1 MHPPEFTWVAG
12 GSGLVG
18 RELLA
23 QLNGEPVLALVR
35 RPLSGL
41 PASTTRREAVVD
53 LLKLPADLPAPRR
66 VFVALGTTMAQAG
79 SQAAFRA
86 VDFDAVVAVAR
97 AARERGA
104 THCGVVS
111 ALGADAASAVFYNR
125 VKGEAEQA
133 LIALGFE
140 RLVIA
145 RPSLL
150 DGHREA
156 LGQPDRPGEAWSLR
170 LARPLAPLIPKA
182 WRPIAADR
190 VARALRLAL
199 DQPGPAVQVLE
210 SAVMQTRGAP

>member
-1 MHPPEFTWVAG
+1 MHLPQLTWIAG

-18 RELLA
+18 RELLKQMA
-23 QLNGEPVLALVR
+23 AEPVLALVR

-41 PASTTRREAVVD
+41 PASRRRQEAIVD
-53 LLKLPADLPAPRR
+53 LLALPADLPAPARA
-66 VFVALGTTMAQAG
+66 FIALGTTMAQAG

-86 VDFDAVVAVAR
+86 VDFDAVLAVAR

-111 ALGADAASAVFYNR
+111 ALGADPASRVFYNR

-133 LIALGFE
+133 LAGLGFE

-150 DGHREA
+150 DGHRES
-156 LGQPDRPGEAWSLR
+156 LGQPPRAGEAWSLR

-182 WRPIAADR
+182 WRPIGADR

-199 DQPGPAVQVLE
+199 AQGGPAVQVLE
-210 SAVMQTRGAP
+210 SAAMQTLGAP

>member
-1 MHPPEFTWVAG
+1 MPTTWIAGATGLEGRALRAELPEAVA
-12 GSGLVG
+12 
-18 RELLA
+18 LA
-23 QLNGEPVLALVR
+23 R
-35 RPLSGL
+35 RPQPG
-41 PASTTRREAVVD
+41 AAVVD
-53 LLKLPADLPAPRR
+53 YSRPDSFVALPAPQR
-66 VFVALGTTMAQAG
+66 VFIALGTTMAQAG

-104 THCGVVS
+104 THCGLVS
-111 ALGADAASAVFYNR
+111 ALGASMHSAVFYNR
-125 VKGEAEQA
+125 VKGEAEGA

-156 LGQPDRPGEAWSLR
+156 LDQPRRNGEAWTLR
-170 LARPLAPLIPKA
+170 LVRPVAGLIPKP
-182 WRPIAADR
+182 WRPIAPER

-210 SAVMQTRGAP
+210 SGDLQTLGTP